1 MQKKWVQKILCPVMA
16 GLLILSL
23 TGCGE
28 TTEQMQS
35 ITEQIQN
42 LDYQGALDSLQL
54 AEESGE
60 NLRLVERSRGIAYIG
75 LSMYEEAI
83 EAFRKCLSLSD
94 GFPQEMDFDTN
105 YYLATAYTKSGRFEE
120 ALAVYNAILSL
131 DEKRDDAYFLRGNVE
146 MNLGMYQEALQ
157 DFDEAVKRR
166 PKDYDMLIEIYE
178 ILHFFDR
185 TDAAKNYLLQA
196 LSAEDKDLDAYVMG
210 RIYYYLGDFQKA
222 SIALE
227 EARDKGG
234 EQSYLYLGLAYE
246 AIHDYNYAASV
257 YNSYLGKYEG
267 SAKIY
272 NQLGL
277 CELQKK
283 DYVKALNAFQAGKQ
297 LNDSAML
304 QSLSFNE
311 IVAYEKM
318 GEFETAYQLM
328 GEYVRNYP
336 DDEQA
341 KREYQFL
348 STR

>member
-1 MQKKWVQKILCPVMA
+1 MQKRWVQKILCPMLA
-16 GLLILSL
+16 GLMLVSL

-28 TTEQMQS
+28 TSEQMQK

-42 LDYQGALDSLQL
+42 LNYQDALDSLDL

-75 LSMYEEAI
+75 LSMYDEAI
-83 EAFRKCLSLSD
+83 EAFLKCLSLSD
-94 GFPQEMDFDTN
+94 GFPQEIDYDTN
-105 YYLATAYTKSGRFEE
+105 YYLAAAYTKAGRYEE
-120 ALAVYNAILSL
+120 ALKVYNAILAL
-131 DEKRDDAYFLRGNVE
+131 DKDRDDAYFLRGNVE
-146 MNLGMYQEALQ
+146 MNLGMHSEAIG

-166 PKDYDMLIEIYE
+166 PKDYDMLIDIYE
-178 ILHFFDR
+178 VLSYFDQ

-196 LSAEDKDLDAYVMG
+196 LSAEDRQLDAYVMG
-210 RIYYYLGDFQKA
+210 RMYYYLGDFQKA

-234 EQSYLYLGLAYE
+234 EKSYLYLGLAYE
-246 AIHDYNYAASV
+246 AIHDYTYAASV

-267 SAKIY
+267 SAQIY

-304 QSLSFNE
+304 QNLSFNE